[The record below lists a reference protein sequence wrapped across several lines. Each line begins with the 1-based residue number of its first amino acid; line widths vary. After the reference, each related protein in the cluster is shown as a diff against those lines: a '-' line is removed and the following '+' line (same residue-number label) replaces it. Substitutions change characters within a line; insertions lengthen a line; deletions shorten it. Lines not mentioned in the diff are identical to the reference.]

1 MAQTQVTAFGQRRH
15 GRFGG
20 AGIGSAIASAAAAL
34 FYPLFVDGF
43 HLAVGLPGTE
53 QTFTRIVLAAF
64 MMLLMFAVPTYGFLR
79 VMNGPRFP
87 IVTQAFETRA
97 RRLAYITVA
106 SPTLY
111 CFIGVWNILLS
122 SPLPDEVLW
131 AVIWCAAIL
140 YTAFA
145 PIQAGAPQWKAPS
158 SGLRI
163 IHGVTALI
171 LIFFLAFHL
180 TNHLFAWEGE
190 SAHSAV
196 MEAGRR
202 VYRSPVVEPVL
213 IAAMLFQVCTGLLL
227 VWRWSARRLD
237 FHKTFQVASGMYLA
251 IYILGHMNAVFGLA
265 RWTMGIPT
273 SWDFATGAPNGLI
286 HDPWS
291 ARLIPHYALA
301 ILLVIGH
308 VVSGLRVVMIAHGT
322 AEHSANKVWMAGI
335 MFASALAIAIM
346 LAMCGMRL

>member
-1 MAQTQVTAFGQRRH
+1 MAQAQVTATGQRRH

-20 AGIGSAIASAAAAL
+20 ALIGSATAPAAAAL

-53 QTFTRIVLAAF
+53 ETFTRIVLATF
-64 MMLLMFAVPTYGFLR
+64 MMLLMFAVPTYGFLC
-79 VMNGPRFP
+79 VMNGSRFP
-87 IVTQAFETRA
+87 IVAQAFETRA

-145 PIQAGAPQWKAPS
+145 PLEAGAPQWKAPS
-158 SGLRI
+158 SGLRV

-180 TNHLFAWEGE
+180 TNHLFAWKGE
-190 SAHSAV
+190 FAHSAV

-213 IAAMLFQVCTGLLL
+213 IAAMLFQVCTGLMLA
-227 VWRWSARRLD
+227 WRWSARRMD

-251 IYILGHMNAVFGLA
+251 IYILGHMNAVFTLA
-265 RWTMGIPT
+265 RWTFGIPT
-273 SWDFATGAPNGLI
+273 GWDFATGAPNGLI

-308 VVSGLRVVMIAHGT
+308 IFSGLRVVMIAHGT

-335 MFASALAIAIM
+335 MFASSLAIAIM